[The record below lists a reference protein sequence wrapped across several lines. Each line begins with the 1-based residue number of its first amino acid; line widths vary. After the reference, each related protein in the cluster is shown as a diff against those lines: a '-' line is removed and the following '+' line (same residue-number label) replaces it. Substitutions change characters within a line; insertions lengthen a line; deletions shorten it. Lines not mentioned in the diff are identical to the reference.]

1 MNIPRAR
8 DQSKAFFRSTLPK
21 DPRITVRPM
30 FGNASA
36 FVNGNMSYGLFGDD
50 LFIRLPEKDGQEIL
64 TKGGV
69 LLEPMKGRPMKDYV
83 LLPKVW
89 WKQPKTIRK
98 WIAKIPR
105 LDPQNAGKEKAE
117 EIIVLLTSSELLS
130 SSLSPGF
137 KKPATCLKILP
148 LQILYFRDK
157 TKTFQS
163 LDHIL
168 GQLVLEVPH
177 TKS

>member
-1 MNIPRAR
+1 MNIPRAS

-36 FVNGNMSYGLFGDD
+36 FVNGNMFYGLFGDD

-89 WKQPKTIRK
+89 WKQPETIRK
-98 WIAKIPR
+98 WIAK
-105 LDPQNAGKEKAE
+105 
-117 EIIVLLTSSELLS
+117 
-130 SSLSPGF
+130 
-137 KKPATCLKILP
+137 
-148 LQILYFRDK
+148 
-157 TKTFQS
+157 S
-163 LDHIL
+163 LDWTAKMP
-168 GQLVLEVPH
+168 EKKNP
-177 TKS
+177 KK